1 MSPLSG
7 RPSGNDAGAPSGPD
21 PAGEV
26 PGRARSLRA
35 VGRTVRAAVALGVT
49 VAPGLTAMYA
59 ALTLAGGALPV
70 ATAWLT
76 KVLLDSL
83 ADPDGSSSLIAV
95 GVGLTAVG
103 TVATV
108 MPHVARYL
116 RQEAARRVGLR
127 AQDRLFEALN
137 GQAGLGRFE
146 NPRFLDRLRLA
157 LQTGGTK
164 PNELLDSLLAA
175 ARALITIIGFL
186 GVLMLLNP
194 LMPALVLAAG
204 IPVLLA
210 EMALSR
216 RRARMHWSV
225 TPSERREFTYM
236 QLMSTVAAAKEV
248 RLFGIGDLL
257 RGRMLHDRREV
268 NAEKRALD
276 ARETRVQSGLG
287 LTAAVVPGL
296 GLLWII
302 SAARAG
308 RLSIGDVTVFVA
320 AVAGVQTAISMLA
333 AEIARAYQAL
343 LLFEHYVAVT
353 MAGPDLPV
361 TVPPTALPPLR
372 RGIDLRGVWFRYSD
386 DHPWI
391 LRDVDLTIP
400 AGGSL
405 ALVGLNGAGKSTLI
419 KLLCRF
425 YDPTRGA
432 ILWDGV
438 DIRDADVTQLRER
451 ISATFQDFVQY
462 EMTAAE
468 NISLGDAPA
477 QGNMA
482 RVRAAADRAGMHK
495 ALEQLPQGYET
506 LLTRVFA
513 HEPDDDHP
521 APGVMLS
528 GGQWQRLAVARAFIR
543 EQRDLVILDEPS
555 AGLDAEA
562 EHEVHTSLRR
572 YRAGQ
577 TCLLISHRLN
587 TVRDADRIVVLSDGR
602 IVEQGDHEELM
613 AADGRYAQL
622 FMLQAAGYRHP
633 SSEVLKPIGE
643 R

>member
-1 MSPLSG
+1 M
-7 RPSGNDAGAPSGPD
+7 
-21 PAGEV
+21 
-26 PGRARSLRA
+26 RA
-35 VGRTVRAAVALGVT
+35 VCRTVRAAVVLGVT
-49 VAPGLTAMYA
+49 VAPGLTASYA
-59 ALTLAGGALPV
+59 ALMLAGGALPV
-70 ATAWLT
+70 AAAWLT

-83 ADPDGSSSLIAV
+83 ADPAGSSSLI
-95 GVGLTAVG
+95 GVGAGLAAVG
-103 TVATV
+103 TVTTV
-108 MPHVARYL
+108 MPHVVRYL
-116 RQEAARRVGLR
+116 RQEAGRQVGLR
-127 AQDRLFEALN
+127 AQDRLFRALN
-137 GQAGLGRFE
+137 GQAGIGRFE

-157 LQTGGTK
+157 LQAGGSK
-164 PNELLDSLLAA
+164 PTEMLDSLLAT
-175 ARALITIIGFL
+175 ARALITITGFL
-186 GVLMLLNP
+186 GVLTLLGP

-225 TPSERREFTYM
+225 TPTERREFTYM
-236 QLMSTVAAAKEV
+236 QLLSTVAAAKEV
-248 RLFGIGDLL
+248 RLFGVGDLL
-257 RGRMLHDRREV
+257 RHRMLHDRRGI
-268 NAEKRALD
+268 NAERRALD
-276 ARETRVQSGLG
+276 VRETRVQGALA
-287 LTAAVVPGL
+287 LMAAVVPGL
-296 GLLWII
+296 GLLWVV

-308 RLSIGDVTVFVA
+308 RFSIGEVTVFLA

-333 AEIARAYQAL
+333 AEIARVYQAL

-353 MAGPDLPV
+353 TAGPDLPV
-361 TVPPTALPPLR
+361 TVPPVSLPPLQ
-372 RGIDLRGVWFRYSD
+372 RGIELRGVWFRYSD

-425 YDPTRGA
+425 YDPTRGTV
-432 ILWDGV
+432 LWDGV
-438 DIRDADVTQLRER
+438 DIRDADVTRLRER

-468 NISLGDAPA
+468 NISLGDASA
-477 QGNMA
+477 QGDMP
-482 RVRAAADRAGMHK
+482 RVRAAADRAGVHK
-495 ALEQLPQGYET
+495 SLAQLPHGYET
-506 LLTRVFA
+506 LLTRVFS
-513 HEPDDDHP
+513 HESDDDHP
-521 APGVMLS
+521 APGVVLS
-528 GGQWQRLAVARAFIR
+528 GGQWQRLAVARAFLR
-543 EQRDLVILDEPS
+543 ERRDLVILDEPS

-577 TCLLISHRLN
+577 TSLLISHRLN

-602 IVEQGDHEELM
+602 VVEQGDHEELM
-613 AADGRYAQL
+613 AADGRYARL
-622 FMLQAAGYRHP
+622 FMLQAAGYRIP
-633 SSEVLKPIGE
+633 SSTLLKPIGE

>member
-1 MSPLSG
+1 VLDRT
-7 RPSGNDAGAPSGPD
+7 RP
-21 PAGEV
+21 
-26 PGRARSLRA
+26 LRA
-35 VGRTVRAAVALGVT
+35 VGRSVRAAAVIPSAA
-49 VAPGLTAMYA
+49 APGLTALHA

-83 ADPDGSSSLIAV
+83 ADPAGSSSLIAA
-95 GVGLTAVG
+95 GVGLAAVG
-103 TVATV
+103 TVAGV

-127 AQDRLFEALN
+127 AQDRLFAALN
-137 GQAGLGRFE
+137 RQAGLGRFE
-146 NPRFLDRLRLA
+146 SPRFLDRLRLA
-157 LQTGGTK
+157 LHAGGTK
-164 PNELLDSLLAA
+164 PNELIDSLLAA
-175 ARALITIIGFL
+175 ARALITITGFL
-186 GVLMLLNP
+186 GVLMLLSP

-204 IPVLLA
+204 IPVLFA

-216 RRARMHWSV
+216 RRARLHWSV
-225 TPSERREFTYM
+225 GPTERREFFYM

-257 RGRMLHDRREV
+257 RGRMLDNRRKV

-287 LTAAVVPGL
+287 LMAAVVPGL
-296 GLLWII
+296 GLLWVV

-320 AVAGVQTAISMLA
+320 AVTGVQTALSVLA
-333 AEIARAYQAL
+333 GEIARAYQSL

-353 MAGPDLPV
+353 TAGPDLPV
-361 TVPPTALPPLR
+361 PIPPAALPPLR
-372 RGIDLRGVWFRYSD
+372 RGIELRGVWFRYSD
-386 DHPWI
+386 EHPWI
-391 LRDVDLTIP
+391 LRDVELTIP

-438 DIRDADVTQLRER
+438 DLRDVDVSQLRER

-468 NISLGDAPA
+468 NISLGDAVE
-477 QGNMA
+477 QGDTA
-482 RVRAAADRAGMHK
+482 RVRAAADRAGIH
-495 ALEQLPQGYET
+495 AVLEQLPYGYET
-506 LLTRVFA
+506 LLSRTFSQ
-513 HEPDDDHP
+513 ESGGGNP
-521 APGVMLS
+521 AAGVTLS

-543 EQRDLVILDEPS
+543 EKRDLVILDEPS

-572 YRAGQ
+572 YREGQ

-587 TVRDADRIVVLSDGR
+587 TVRDAGRIVVLSDGR
-602 IVEQGDHEELM
+602 VVEQGDHEQLM
-613 AADGRYAQL
+613 AAGGRYARL
-622 FMLQAAGYRHP
+622 FTLQAAGFRQA
-633 SSEVLKPIGE
+633 SKVLKPIGE